1 MREIKGRKKRR
12 KKKKRTAASCLPG
25 RTEGSWWRCS
35 LQHGPKIL
43 GIVVAVVVVL
53 FVADRRRV
61 SERERER
68 EKGRVRGCK
77 RERKGRKTRQKTKS
91 TARVAYQQ
99 RPRVRLGGVVSG
111 CNRVVAVCRR
121 QKSARV

>member
-1 MREIKGRKKRR
+1 M
-12 KKKKRTAASCLPG
+12 
-25 RTEGSWWRCS
+25 
-35 LQHGPKIL
+35 
-43 GIVVAVVVVL
+43 
-53 FVADRRRV
+53 

-99 RPRVRLGGVVSG
+99 RPRVLGRFSEGGGVVSEG
-111 CNRVVAVCRR
+111 GWLGEERR
-121 QKSARV
+121 QKRKRE